1 MKRTRFKI
9 KKVLSYK
16 MSAFII
22 LFHSAPKHF
31 FFGGGAFSFLIVYA
45 YAYLVHVALFLAL
58 AVLFLALAVL
68 FLVHAVLFLVHAVLF
83 LVHAVLFLVHAVLFS
98 DNAVP
103 ISSIAVLLQLHVLL
117 QVHGALV
124 LLHSNYPG
132 PHLLLVVVLPLLP
145 GNLQFHPLPV
155 VRVTDPIFVGQ
166 PNT

>member
-1 MKRTRFKI
+1 
-9 KKVLSYK
+9 

-31 FFGGGAFSFLIVYA
+31 FFLGGGAFSFLIVYA

-68 FLVHAVLFLVHAVLF
+68 FLALAVLFLVHAVLF

-124 LLHSNYPG
+124 VLHSNYPG

-145 GNLQFHPLPV
+145 GNLQFHYLPV
-155 VRVTDPIFVGQ
+155 GSLLLQEEARACGVRP
-166 PNT
+166 

>member
-1 MKRTRFKI
+1 
-9 KKVLSYK
+9 

-31 FFGGGAFSFLIVYA
+31 FFLGGGAFSFLIVYA
-45 YAYLVHVALFLAL
+45 YAYLVHAALFLAL

-68 FLVHAVLFLVHAVLF
+68 FL
-83 LVHAVLFLVHAVLFS
+83 

-132 PHLLLVVVLPLLP
+132 PRLLLVVVLPLLP

-155 VRVTDPIFVGQ
+155 GSLLLQ
-166 PNT
+166 EEAGACS